1 IIGPFTE
8 KWQLWQ
14 NASGSYA
21 IVLRGTVLDA
31 GSILEDL
38 ISFLVPAIGRVTVG
52 HIQIDYSFAASSE
65 ASLHFGFALGTLLL
79 LKDPKDGILVQLA
92 SKVPTGSQI
101 YITGTAKEPPW
112 RPSCAPISRTP
123 PMRRQTRTTLT
134 RPTSTHS
141 RNRAMITMLRTLKN
155 RFCNIGLAF

>member
-1 IIGPFTE
+1 ARRFSRGVKVTEAVGLVTLREIIGGEAPSQPPGWNKIFDSPDIGPFTE

-38 ISFLVPAIGRVTVG
+38 ISFRVPAIGRVTVG
-52 HIQIDYSFAASSE
+52 HIQIDYSFAARSE
-65 ASLHFGFALGTLLL
+65 ASVHFGFALGTLLL

-92 SKVPTGSQI
+92 FFFKQK
-101 YITGTAKEPPW
+101 TAYD
-112 RPSCAPISRTP
+112 
-123 PMRRQTRTTLT
+123 
-134 RPTSTHS
+134 
-141 RNRAMITMLRTLKN
+141 
-155 RFCNIGLAF
+155 IGQ